1 MAVSESAHARWL
13 KSLDGLFRHYGGPAF
28 AIRLWD
34 GWNWKSPGSEVPAC
48 TIRILHPQALRTL
61 LAEGSQIALGEAF
74 IHKDIDVEGDL
85 FSVFEPAEHLLRH
98 PAPLRERLLQTVAH
112 SALELG
118 TTLRLG
124 LRHSQKRD
132 RDSIAY
138 HYDQPI
144 EFFRP
149 WLGRTLVYS
158 CAYFEHPDDP
168 LDDAQEQKLEL
179 ICRKLRLQPGERFL
193 DVGCGWGS
201 VILRAAGR
209 HGVRAE
215 GITLSRSQ
223 EAETRQ
229 RIGEAGL
236 SDCCRVRL
244 IDYRQ
249 LDPEQERYEK
259 IASVGMYEHVG
270 LANLPAYF
278 AQVRGLLK
286 PGGVFL
292 NHGIARSVQS
302 TPRGQDSFIARYVF
316 PDGALV
322 TLTETITAAEQAGF
336 EVRDVENLREHYAM
350 TLRHWVR
357 GLEACREM
365 LLRHVSETTLRI
377 WLLYM
382 AGCAAAFQRGD
393 IGVYQTLL
401 SAPER
406 GRSGLPLTRRD
417 WYDDRTQDAGGE
429 SASAEAL
436 MQ

>member
-1 MAVSESAHARWL
+1 MNDSPHTRWL
-13 KSLDGLFRHYGGPAF
+13 KALDGLFTDYRGPAF

-34 GWNWKSPGSEVPAC
+34 GWIWSSSGSERPAC
-48 TIRILHPQALRTL
+48 TIHILHPQALHTL
-61 LAEGSQIALGEAF
+61 LAEGSQVALGEAF
-74 IHKDIDVEGDL
+74 IHKELDVEGDL
-85 FSVFEPAEHLLRH
+85 FSVFAPAEHLLRH
-98 PAPLRERLLQTVAH
+98 PAPLRERLLQAVARG
-112 SALELG
+112 ALELG
-118 TTLRLG
+118 TTLRHG
-124 LRHSQKRD
+124 LRHSEERD

-158 CAYFEHPDDP
+158 CAYFEHPDDS
-168 LDDAQEQKLEL
+168 LDEAQEQKLEL
-179 ICRKLRLQPGERFL
+179 VCRKLRLEAGERFL

-201 VILRAAGR
+201 LILHAARR
-209 HGVRAE
+209 HGDRAE

-223 EAETRQ
+223 EDVTRQ
-229 RIGEAGL
+229 RIGAAGL
-236 SDCCRVRL
+236 GDCCRVRL
-244 IDYRQ
+244 VDYRQ
-249 LDPEQERYEK
+249 LDPEQERYNK

-270 LANLPAYF
+270 LAHLPTYF
-278 AQVRGLLK
+278 QQVHRLLK

-292 NHGIARSVQS
+292 NHGIARAAHTVQ
-302 TPRGQDSFIARYVF
+302 RGQDSFIARYVF

-322 TLTETITAAEQAGF
+322 TLTETITAAEQAAF
-336 EVRDVENLREHYAM
+336 EVRDVENLREHYAA

-357 GLEACREM
+357 GLEACRDR
-365 LLRHVSETTLRI
+365 LLEHVPETTYRI

-393 IGVYQTLL
+393 LGLYQTLL
-401 SAPER
+401 SSPQR
-406 GRSGLPLTRRD
+406 GRCGQPITRRD
-417 WYDDRTQDAGGE
+417 WYDDRTQDARGH

>member
-1 MAVSESAHARWL
+1 MSESPHTRWL
-13 KSLDGLFRHYGGPAF
+13 RALDRWFADYHGPAF

-34 GWNWKSPGSEVPAC
+34 GWTWNSSSGEPPAC
-48 TIRILHPQALRTL
+48 TIQVLHPRALQTL
-61 LAEGSQIALGEAF
+61 LSEGSQVALGEAF
-74 IHKDIDVEGDL
+74 IHKEIDVEGDL
-85 FSVFEPAEHLLRH
+85 FSVFAPVEHLLLH
-98 PAPLRERLLQTVAH
+98 PAPLRERLLQAVARG
-112 SALELG
+112 ALELG
-118 TTLRLG
+118 TTMRHGRL
-124 LRHSQKRD
+124 HSQKRD

-158 CAYFEHPDDP
+158 CAYFESADDS
-168 LDDAQEQKLEL
+168 LDEAQEQKLEL

-193 DVGCGWGS
+193 DVGCGWGGL
-201 VILRAAGR
+201 ILHAAGR
-209 HGVRAE
+209 HGVNAE

-223 EAETRQ
+223 EAVTRQ
-229 RIGEAGL
+229 RIAAAGL
-236 SDCCRVRL
+236 GDCCHVRL

-249 LDPEQERYEK
+249 LDPEQERYDK

-270 LANLPAYF
+270 IANLPAYF
-278 AQVRGLLK
+278 HRVHRLLK

-292 NHGIARSVQS
+292 NHGIARSVHT
-302 TPRGQDSFIARYVF
+302 TPRGEDSFIARYVF

-322 TLTETITAAEQAGF
+322 TLTEAIAAAEKAGF

-357 GLEACREM
+357 GLEASREA
-365 LLRHVSETTLRI
+365 LLEHVSETTYRI

-393 IGVYQTLL
+393 LGLYQTLL

-417 WYDDRTQDAGGE
+417 WYDDGTRDARGE
-429 SASAEAL
+429 DASAEAL

>member
-1 MAVSESAHARWL
+1 MSESPHTRWL
-13 KSLDGLFRHYGGPAF
+13 RALDKLFADYHGPAF

-34 GWNWKSPGSEVPAC
+34 GWNWTSSSEEPPAC
-48 TIRILHPQALRTL
+48 TMKILHPRALHTL
-61 LAEGSQIALGEAF
+61 LAEGSQVALGEAF
-74 IHKDIDVEGDL
+74 IHKEIDVEGDL
-85 FSVFEPAEHLLRH
+85 FSVFAPAEHMLRH
-98 PAPLRERLLQTVAH
+98 PAPLRERLLQTVARG
-112 SALELG
+112 ALELG
-118 TTLRLG
+118 TTLRYG
-124 LRHSQKRD
+124 RRHSQERD

-158 CAYFEHPDDP
+158 CAYFEHPDDA
-168 LDDAQEQKLEL
+168 LEDAQEQKLEL
-179 ICRKLRLQPGERFL
+179 ICRKLRLRAGERFL

-201 VILRAAGR
+201 LLLHAAGR

-223 EAETRQ
+223 EAVTRQ
-229 RIGEAGL
+229 RIGAAGL
-236 SDCCRVRL
+236 GERCRVRL
-244 IDYRQ
+244 VDYRR
-249 LDPEQERYEK
+249 LDPQQEHYDK

-278 AQVRGLLK
+278 AQVHRLVK

-292 NHGIARSVQS
+292 NHGIARSVHA

-336 EVRDVENLREHYAM
+336 EVRDVENLREHYVM

-357 GLEACREM
+357 GLEACRDQI
-365 LLRHVSETTLRI
+365 LGHVTETTYRI

-393 IGVYQTLL
+393 IGVVQTLL

-406 GRSGLPLTRRD
+406 GRSGMPLTRRD
-417 WYDDRTQDAGGE
+417 WYDDRTQEARCE
-429 SASAEAL
+429 SASAEVL